1 LNSLWI
7 SNIAVFRCSRVEIA
21 FQGLHHEE
29 AFQAVIYRWQNKEK
43 ESTMEA
49 IQPCTILENYKK
61 VIDEIRDGE
70 PVVLTHN
77 GVGKVVLV
85 NIDEWQRRQAE
96 MWLLT
101 QLNNAENEFGEGED
115 IDEFA
120 RKYKLGTFSA

>member
-1 LNSLWI
+1 M
-7 SNIAVFRCSRVEIA
+7 
-21 FQGLHHEE
+21 
-29 AFQAVIYRWQNKEK
+29 
-43 ESTMEA
+43 MEA
-49 IQPCTILENYKK
+49 IQPSTILENYNK

-120 RKYKLGTFSA
+120 RKYKLGNFNA